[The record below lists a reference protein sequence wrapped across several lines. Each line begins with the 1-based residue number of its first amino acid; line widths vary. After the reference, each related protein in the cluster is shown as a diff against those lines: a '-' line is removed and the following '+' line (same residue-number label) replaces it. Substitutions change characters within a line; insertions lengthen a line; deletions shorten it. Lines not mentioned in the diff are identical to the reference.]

1 MCKENCCRRKVHDR
15 QSGGF
20 ITLSDEEVKKLIALN
35 HSKYPSIGYNPYQ
48 PFLDIFSSQT
58 EIHPISNRPDSKR
71 SFIPS
76 LDEKRLVGQFAFPG
90 NCRFPS

>member
-1 MCKENCCRRKVHDR
+1 MNCCRRNVYDR
-15 QSGGF
+15 QSGSF
-20 ITLSDEEVKKLIALN
+20 VTLSDEEVKKLNALN
-35 HSKYPSIGYNPYQ
+35 ASKYPSVGYNPYQ

-76 LDEKRLVGQFAFPG
+76 LDEKRLVGQFCFLASCKIAP
-90 NCRFPS
+90 N